1 MPLKLLG
8 TKLYAHCIKK
18 KDILWLS
25 ALAVHTVPSTLAS
38 PLNITLFPKIKN
50 TERLKK
56 CYFLSETDL
65 ELSDYWPQ

>member
-25 ALAVHTVPSTLAS
+25 ALAVHCAFHIGFS
-38 PLNITLFPKIKN
+38 PEYYTFSKDK
-50 TERLKK
+50 E
-56 CYFLSETDL
+56 
-65 ELSDYWPQ
+65 YWKP